1 MTLRIVTEPAA
12 EPLTVAEVMAWS
24 KIDSSNQE
32 PAPGAVTVALAAPA
46 APGNVDNGA
55 HRYLATFTTAAGETQ
70 AGTVSA
76 AVTVA
81 DKTVNGKVALSG
93 IPIGGALVTGR
104 KLYRTIAGGTVY
116 MLLATLADNTTT
128 VYTDNVAD
136 AGLGA
141 GAPNVNTAGDPLL
154 AMLITAAR
162 RVAERDTGRALIT
175 QTWELVLDAFPC
187 KEIELDL
194 LPVQSIA
201 SVKYYDEN
209 GDLQTVDPA
218 EYVLDTEAL
227 LSGWV
232 LPSDGNSWP
241 ATRRVANAVAV
252 RFAAGYGAAGASVP
266 AEIRSWIC
274 AQVAAAYR
282 SPEGLM
288 AGNAVALPFIDR
300 LLDTYRRRAI
310 V

>member
-104 KLYRTIAGGTVY
+104 KLYRTIAGGSTY
-116 MLLATLADNTTT
+116 LLLATIADNTTT
-128 VYTDNVAD
+128 TYLDNIAD
-136 AGLGA
+136 SGLGA
-141 GAPNVNTAGDPLL
+141 GAPSSNTAGDPLL
-154 AMLITAAR
+154 TWLITCAR
-162 RVAERDTGRALIT
+162 RVAERETGRALIT
-175 QTWELVLDAFPC
+175 QTWELVLDRFAR
-187 KEIELDL
+187 EIEIDM
-194 LPVQSIA
+194 LPVASIT
-201 SVKYYDEN
+201 SVKYTDEDGN
-209 GDLQTVDPA
+209 LQTVDA
-218 EYVLDTEAL
+218 ADYVLEPERL
-227 LSGWV
+227 LSAW
-232 LPSDGNSWP
+232 LRPAFEKSWP
-241 ATRRVANAVAV
+241 TPRRIEGAVV
-252 RFAAGYGAAGASVP
+252 IRFAAGYGAAGASVP
-266 AEIRSWIC
+266 AELRTWIS
-274 AQVAAAYR
+274 AQVAAASK

-288 AGNAVALPFIDR
+288 AGNAVALPFLDR

>member
-1 MTLRIVTEPAA
+1 MTLRIITEPAA
-12 EPLTVAEVMAWS
+12 EPVTVAEVMAWS

-32 PAPGAVTVALAAPA
+32 PAPGVFTAALAAPA
-46 APGNVDNGA
+46 IAGNVDNGL

-76 AVTVA
+76 AVNVA
-81 DKTVNGKVALSG
+81 NKSVNGKVELTG

-104 KLYRTIAGGTVY
+104 KLYRTTAGGATFL
-116 MLLATLADNTTT
+116 LLATLADNTTT

-136 AGLGA
+136 SGLGA
-141 GAPNVNTAGDPLL
+141 GAPSANTAGDPLL

-162 RVAERDTGRALIT
+162 RIAERDTGRALIT
-175 QTWELVLDAFPC
+175 QTWELVLDAFC
-187 KEIELDL
+187 REIEIDM
-194 LPVQSIA
+194 LPVPSIT
-201 SVKYYDEN
+201 SVKYVDED
-209 GDLQTVDPA
+209 GDLQTMDSA
-218 EYVLDTEAL
+218 DYVLEPERL
-227 LSGWV
+227 LSAW
-232 LPSDGNSWP
+232 LRPAFEKSWP
-241 ATRRVANAVAV
+241 STRRVEGAVVV
-252 RFAAGYGAAGASVP
+252 RFAAGYGAGGSSVP
-266 AEIRSWIC
+266 AEIRTWIC

-288 AGNAVALPFIDR
+288 AGNAIALPFVDR